1 MNEKK
6 CYKCTT
12 EVKRK
17 LILLR
22 IMSSLFKWGSIGPVT
37 KSCTLHLISLHH
49 KLLKYVLKDQRRQ
62 SEYTEN
68 KILLL

>member
-1 MNEKK
+1 MYHKSKK
-6 CYKCTT
+6 KINFTQNY
-12 EVKRK
+12 V
-17 LILLR
+17 
-22 IMSSLFKWGSIGPVT
+22 SLFKWGSIGPVT